1 MEKYITDE
9 RTGLTYE
16 LIGDY
21 YFVTGDEPEECYLG
35 VWGQRRLEY
44 IKNCKRVLFCQLQ
57 LSFKLYDHLFEIDEQ
72 AQDMYDTLVRQLAE
86 SEGVAEQL
94 KATDQLEWVR
104 RMNNIGDRAREIVN
118 SELIYT

>member
-1 MEKYITDE
+1 MEKFITDE

-21 YFVTGDEPEECYLG
+21 YFVAGDEPEERHLG

-44 IKNCKRVLFCQLQ
+44 IKNRKRVLFCHLQ

-72 AQDMYDTLVRQLAE
+72 AQDMYDTLVKQLAA
-86 SEGVAEQL
+86 SEGVNEQL
-94 KATDQLEWVR
+94 KAADQLEWVR

-118 SELIYT
+118 SALIYI